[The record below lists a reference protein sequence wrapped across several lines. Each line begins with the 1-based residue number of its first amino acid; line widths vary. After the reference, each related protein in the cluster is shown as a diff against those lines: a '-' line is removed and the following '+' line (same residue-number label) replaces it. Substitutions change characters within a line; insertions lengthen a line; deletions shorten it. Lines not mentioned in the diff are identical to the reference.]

1 MAYLKRSALFGFLLL
16 LSSYA
21 FAQIHIGI
29 NGGGGINNTVSLRA
43 GIPVEIPLS
52 GTFSLRSGGMFT
64 QQHNPAIL
72 RKLDP
77 FRDYRRVT
85 INYIGIPLQLQTE
98 LPLRSFS
105 VYALAGP
112 QVNYG
117 ISISTSFL
125 KDGAYGSEHL
135 DFESLR
141 LSRFDIGLNAG
152 FGVATDI
159 RNNCRLFAE
168 VMFLINFFDI
178 DQNPSEEIYNEG
190 KVFNLGVQF
199 PIR

>member
-1 MAYLKRSALFGFLLL
+1 MAYLKRLAFCCFFLLL
-16 LSSYA
+16 TGYA
-21 FAQIHIGI
+21 RAQVHIGI
-29 NGGGGINNTVSLRA
+29 NGGGGINNLVSLRA
-43 GIPVEIPLS
+43 GIPVQFQLS
-52 GTFSLRSGGMFT
+52 ETFSLRSGGVFT
-64 QQHNPAIL
+64 QQHNPEIL
-72 RKLDP
+72 RKLNH

-85 INYIGIPLQLQTE
+85 INYVGIPLQLQAE

-117 ISISTSFL
+117 VSIKTSFL
-125 KDGAYGSEHL
+125 KDGIYGSENL
-135 DFESLR
+135 DFDELG
-141 LSRFDIGLNAG
+141 LSRFDIGLTTG
-152 FGVATDI
+152 IGVATDI

-168 VMFLINFFDI
+168 VLFLINFFDI
-178 DQNPSEEIYNEG
+178 DRHPSEEIYNEG